1 MTKKT
6 IILVLIAIILI
17 NTIYW
22 ISLIPRLFPLSSESR
37 LIMSLYLTNKE
48 YAVKNI
54 IDLLAITDAVL
65 IAISFMIILLYR
77 NK

>member
-65 IAISFMIILLYR
+65 IAISFMIILLY
-77 NK
+77 KKE